1 MTCAQKSLDHRI
13 TGSDLHN
20 ILPGDK
26 AGRDDHWSRTI
37 AVGSLAFVDKVRSD
51 LGIKAMHREVAQLEG
66 TYILREQSEA
76 YGEDFASEN
85 DSLTLNNTISWEEN
99 IETAET

>member
-1 MTCAQKSLDHRI
+1 MISDREKCHAQAL
-13 TGSDLHN
+13 
-20 ILPGDK
+20 
-26 AGRDDHWSRTI
+26 SRSFT
-37 AVGSLAFVDKVRSD
+37 AVGSLAFVDNVRSE